1 MPKRKRGK
9 GKENTEVEIQP
20 TSKRKTAHDQPYFF
34 FYFIFFHYI
43 LFYFQR
49 NSRISKKKKRT
60 SSHKKPQDKSERG
73 LRHFSL
79 LVLNKVEE
87 KQVTTYKQVADELI
101 LELDKGDEDVN
112 FLTYLLFNFKK

>member
-1 MPKRKRGK
+1 MINR
-9 GKENTEVEIQP
+9 IF
-20 TSKRKTAHDQPYFF
+20 SFISF
-34 FYFIFFHYI
+34 SFIIFYFIFKEI
-43 LFYFQR
+43 QEFQ
-49 NSRISKKKKRT
+49 KKKRT